1 VDFLDTT
8 RAGWDAAAAG
18 YAEMFADELAGRPL
32 WRALFAAF
40 AELVDGQVIEVG
52 SGPGLTTAHL
62 SSLGLD
68 VSGIDL
74 SPGMVEVASRLHPAL
89 RFSVGSMT
97 ALDVPD
103 SSLGGLVAWYSIIN
117 IPPAHLPGVFAEF
130 HRVLAPGGHLLLG
143 FQVRDEPKHL
153 TEAFGHEISL
163 VFQALSPELVVPM
176 LVDAGFVEVARLLC
190 EPDESINTPTA
201 HLLFRKPS

>member
-1 VDFLDTT
+1 MDFLDTT
-8 RAGWDAAAAG
+8 RAGWDVTATE
-18 YAEMFADELAGRPL
+18 YADLFADELAGKPL
-32 WRALFAAF
+32 WRAMFAAF
-40 AELVDGQVIEVG
+40 AELTSDPVLEVG
-52 SGPGLTTAHL
+52 SGPGRTTAHL

-68 VSGIDL
+68 VSGVDL
-74 SPGMVEVASRLHPAL
+74 APGMVDVASRLHPGL

-103 SSLGGLVAWYSIIN
+103 GSLGGLVAWYSIIN

-153 TEAFGHEISL
+153 TEAFGREISL

-201 HLLFRKPS
+201 HLLFRKR